1 MQNTFHISHTPE
13 LVLGCGEISKLYEML
28 LPFTGPGLVV
38 TGGSAW
44 KAMSFFH
51 GFIEKL
57 KSEDRFAGHIKIT
70 HEPSP
75 KDIDD
80 AVFQSRQK
88 GIGCVISIGGGS
100 VIDAG
105 KAISAMLRS
114 KGSIVDYLEGV
125 GTKLPTGLKVPF
137 IAVPTTAGTGSE
149 ATLNAVIT
157 REGDNGFKKSLRH
170 VNYVPDIALLDP
182 ELTVS
187 CPPEITAA
195 SGMDAFTQL
204 VESYLSTRANPF
216 TDALGLDA
224 IGRIHRSIEKAFIE
238 GRNLE
243 ARFEMAYAAY
253 ISGINLANGGLGVVH
268 GFAQPLGSL
277 FGIPHGT
284 VCGTLMAAV
293 NRVTA
298 RKLVDEDMGDGTTFH
313 KYAEMGKLFAGTH
326 TKSESYYLNFCIDE
340 IERLTSELQLPNL
353 SVYGVTEK
361 DFDAIIALAGLKY
374 HPVKLNEEDL
384 KEILKQRL

>member
-57 KSEDRFAGHIKIT
+57 KSEGQFAGHIKIT

-170 VNYVPDIALLDP
+170 VNYVPGYRAVGSRTD
-182 ELTVS
+182 
-187 CPPEITAA
+187 
-195 SGMDAFTQL
+195 GQL
-204 VESYLSTRANPF
+204 S
-216 TDALGLDA
+216 
-224 IGRIHRSIEKAFIE
+224 
-238 GRNLE
+238 
-243 ARFEMAYAAY
+243 ARDYRCQRHGCFYPV
-253 ISGINLANGGLGVVH
+253 GGVVSLNPRK
-268 GFAQPLGSL
+268 PLYG
-277 FGIPHGT
+277 
-284 VCGTLMAAV
+284 C
-293 NRVTA
+293 
-298 RKLVDEDMGDGTTFH
+298 
-313 KYAEMGKLFAGTH
+313 AG
-326 TKSESYYLNFCIDE
+326 
-340 IERLTSELQLPNL
+340 P
-353 SVYGVTEK
+353 
-361 DFDAIIALAGLKY
+361 
-374 HPVKLNEEDL
+374 
-384 KEILKQRL
+384 

>member
-1 MQNTFHISHTPE
+1 MKNAFHISNTPE
-13 LVLGCGEISKLYEML
+13 LVLGCGEISKLYEMVAPYIGSVL
-28 LPFTGPGLVV
+28 MI

-44 KAMSFFH
+44 KGMTFFH

-57 KSEDRFAGHIKIT
+57 KSKSRLAGHLKIA

-75 KDIDD
+75 EDVDD
-80 AVFQSRQK
+80 AIRQYQQK
-88 GIGCVISIGGGS
+88 GIGCVVSIGGGS

-105 KAISAMLRS
+105 KAISAMLQS
-114 KGSIVDYLEGV
+114 EGSIVDYLEGV
-125 GTKLPTGLKVPF
+125 GTRVPTGFKVPF

-149 ATLNAVIT
+149 ATWNAVIT
-157 REGDNGFKKSLRH
+157 QEGTNGFKKSLRH
-170 VNYVPDIALLDP
+170 KNYVPDIALLDP
-182 ELTVS
+182 QLTVS

-224 IGRIHRSIEKAFIE
+224 IGRIYRSIEKAVIE
-238 GRNLE
+238 SRNLE

-253 ISGINLANGGLGVVH
+253 ISGINLANGGLGAVH

-284 VCGTLMAAV
+284 VCGTLMGAV

-298 RKLVDEDMGDGTTFH
+298 KKLMDEGMSGSTTFH
-313 KYAEMGKLFAGTH
+313 KYAKIGKLFAGSDA
-326 TKSESYYLNFCIDE
+326 KSEFYYLNFCIDE
-340 IERLTSELQLPNL
+340 FERLTSELQLPKL

-361 DFDAIIALAGLKY
+361 DFDAIIASTGLKY
-374 HPVKLNEEDL
+374 HPVKLDEKDL
-384 KEILKQRL
+384 KEILKQRI